1 MRYRKL
7 DANADYSFGHGR
19 ADFWQDVPDAV
30 AQLVVTRF
38 ALWQGEWWLDQR
50 DGTPYKTQ
58 VLGKYTAAT
67 RDPVLRFRALDTQ
80 GVTELVSYSSDLNRE
95 TRFFGVVMTIDTV
108 YGPIAIRG
116 PI

>member
-38 ALWQGEWWLDQR
+38 AHVAGRMVARYRRRHALQNRGARQIHS
-50 DGTPYKTQ
+50 G
-58 VLGKYTAAT
+58 T
-67 RDPVLRFRALDTQ
+67 RDPVLRFRALDTP

-108 YGPIAIRG
+108 YGRIAIRG